1 MILNFLYTK
10 VLLILILINV
20 QCLQNVIF
28 SFENSSNILKHSFSD
43 SHNPIKHFCYS
54 TICSRLHLGEFP
66 PTLED

>member
-28 SFENSSNILKHSFSD
+28 SFENS
-43 SHNPIKHFCYS
+43 
-54 TICSRLHLGEFP
+54 
-66 PTLED
+66 